1 MLHSTLTAQT
11 SLTKMKSHIQDILE
25 IKGAIVEVAKDTPL
39 LAYMAFYEPLHGW
52 LSGMADG
59 WNPFAKFVLNVVMV
73 IYGVL
78 RIVAIVKGWDKP
90 QQQEQDNEGPSV

>member
-1 MLHSTLTAQT
+1 
-11 SLTKMKSHIQDILE
+11 MKTHIQDILE
-25 IKGAIVEVAKDTPL
+25 IKSVIIEVAKDSPL

-52 LSGMADG
+52 LSGMAEG

-78 RIVAIVKGWDKP
+78 RIVAIVRGWDKP
-90 QQQEQDNEGPSV
+90 QQQEHDNEGTPI